1 MPLTYEQRL
10 ELLVKAREAK
20 KTKRNAKLLPE
31 ELPEPP
37 VPEPEPEPEP
47 EPVKIT
53 KPKAIKIK
61 KPEPPKYIKDDAKLV
76 KEEYL
81 INDPEPECN
90 CEPEPVVIAPKPVK
104 VSKPRKVKEPVN
116 TLDLFVEPKP
126 IETVME
132 EVVNNDNK
140 YKNPNLQSKIAKAPP
155 KQHEVVITKTIK
167 PIHFLFDY

>member
-1 MPLTYEQRL
+1 MALTYDERL
-10 ELLVKAREAK
+10 ELLKKAREAK
-20 KTKRNAKLLPE
+20 KAKRDAKLLPE
-31 ELPEPP
+31 PIPEPP
-37 VPEPEPEPEP
+37 APEPPAPES
-47 EPVKIT
+47 EPVKFT

-61 KPEPPKYIKDDAKLV
+61 KPEPPKYIKDDAKLT

-81 INDPEPECN
+81 INDPEPECS
-90 CEPEPVVIAPKPVK
+90 CEPEPVVIPTKPIK
-104 VSKPRKVKEPVN
+104 IPKPRKVKEPVN

-140 YKNPNLQSKIAKAPP
+140 YKNPNLQSRIAKAPP
-155 KQHEVVITKTIK
+155 KQSEVVITKTIK